1 MLDDVVDV
9 VGGGEN
15 LRLVDI
21 VDANGLEDLDKS
33 VSEVGRGSD
42 FLSLYISL
50 SLSYL
55 ALNKVAD
62 PRFRHHGDGHGR
74 HDLFDHLRIRHSRD
88 ATLDADVGGD
98 TLQRHYSDGA
108 GLFCD
113 SCLWGGEGKKN

>member
-1 MLDDVVDV
+1 MASRIWT
-9 VGGGEN
+9 N
-15 LRLVDI
+15 PS
-21 VDANGLEDLDKS
+21 AKLE
-33 VSEVGRGSD
+33 GGSD
-42 FLSLYISL
+42 FLSLYVYL

-62 PRFRHHGDGHGR
+62 PRLRHHGDGHGR

-88 ATLDADVGGD
+88 ATLDADIGGD

-113 SCLWGGEGKKN
+113 PCLWGGGGKKISSSQSVVKTIKKKKMTQR